1 MRVLPKFAAANQLC
15 TVFVSAQDLSSPP
28 IQFKLP
34 ERCGTA
40 VVFFYMNHASDQH
53 KEDLAHGPAIEKI
66 RELVSST
73 SVCLFGTAPGHFPLT
88 VRPMG
93 VRDVDVAGNL
103 WFLSGRSS
111 LKNAHIARE
120 PRVQLFFTDVGD
132 SEYLSLEGFASIS
145 DNRAL
150 KEKYWTPLA
159 KAWVDGGVDDPD
171 LTVIKVIVTGGY
183 YWDTE
188 HGKAISLLKTA
199 AAAVTGGKI
208 SDGGIEGSILP

>member
-1 MRVLPKFAAANQLC
+1 
-15 TVFVSAQDLSSPP
+15 
-28 IQFKLP
+28 
-34 ERCGTA
+34 
-40 VVFFYMNHASDQH
+40 MNHHSDQH

-66 RELVSST
+66 RELVKST
-73 SVCLFGTAPGHFPLT
+73 HVCLFGTSPGHYPLT

-93 VRDVDVAGNL
+93 VRDVDEAGNL

-111 LKNAHIARE
+111 LKNKHIERE
-120 PRVQLFFTDVGD
+120 PRVQLLFTHV
-132 SEYLSLEGFASIS
+132 SSSQYMSLEGFASIS
-145 DNRAL
+145 DNHAL

-171 LTVIKVIVTGGY
+171 LTVIKVVVTGGY

-188 HGKAISLLKTA
+188 DGKAVSLLKTA

-208 SDGGIEGSILP
+208 SDGGVEGKIKP